1 MIKFLRIF
9 LIFFFVSNCS
19 LNQSEFWTK
28 EKKIEKEKKFTIKK
42 FTKEKKV
49 LEKELN
55 PNLKITLSAKLI
67 KNSFINNLDNNN
79 GRINYNGNLKS
90 ISRYKFSKIDDFY
103 QFEPEIVF
111 DNNSVIFFNNNG
123 SILKFDES
131 SRLIWKKNYYTKL
144 EKKLKPILF
153 FANNKDTLIVT
164 DNIAKYYAINIKTGE
179 LLWSKNNSAV
189 FNSQLKI
196 YKDKFL
202 VIDFENILR
211 CFSIKDGK
219 EIWKIKSEKTF
230 INSQKIFSLIVVD
243 NNVYY
248 NNSIGDI
255 TAVNIDSGNLLW
267 QTPTQDNTVYEE
279 SLFLKTSDLIANN
292 NSIIFSNNKNE
303 FFSLDIK
310 TGTINWKQKI
320 NSSLRSTLVDDI
332 IFAISLEGYLIVI
345 DNQSGNI
352 IRITDIFNQMKKKK
366 RSKIKPVGFIVGSKN
381 IYLTTDHGRLMI
393 IDIVSG
399 RTKSILKI
407 DNDKISRPF
416 VLNQNLYIIKENSI
430 IRLN

>member
-1 MIKFLRIF
+1 MNKFLRIF

-19 LNQSEFWTK
+19 LSQSEFWTK
-28 EKKIEKEKKFTIKK
+28 EKKIEKEKKFSIKK
-42 FTKEKKV
+42 ITKEKKV

-55 PNLKITLSAKLI
+55 PNLKIKLSAKLI

-202 VIDFENILR
+202 VVDFENILR

-219 EIWKIKSEKTF
+219 EIWKIKSDKTF
-230 INSQKIFSLIVVD
+230 INSQKIFSLIIVD

-255 TAVNIDSGNLLW
+255 TAVNIDSGSLLW
-267 QTPTQDNTVYEE
+267 QTPTQGNTLYEE

-310 TGTINWKQKI
+310 TGIINWKQKI

-332 IFAISLEGYLIVI
+332 IFAISLEGYLFAI

-352 IRITDIFNQMKKKK
+352 IRITDIFNQKKIK
-366 RSKIKPVGFIVGSKN
+366 RTKIKPVGFIVGSKN

>member
-1 MIKFLRIF
+1 MI
-9 LIFFFVSNCS
+9 
-19 LNQSEFWTK
+19 
-28 EKKIEKEKKFTIKK
+28 
-42 FTKEKKV
+42 
-49 LEKELN
+49 
-55 PNLKITLSAKLI
+55 A
-67 KNSFINNLDNNN
+67 
-79 GRINYNGNLKS
+79 
-90 ISRYKFSKIDDFY
+90 
-103 QFEPEIVF
+103 
-111 DNNSVIFFNNNG
+111 
-123 SILKFDES
+123 
-131 SRLIWKKNYYTKL
+131 
-144 EKKLKPILF
+144 
-153 FANNKDTLIVT
+153 
-164 DNIAKYYAINIKTGE
+164 
-179 LLWSKNNSAV
+179 
-189 FNSQLKI
+189 
-196 YKDKFL
+196 
-202 VIDFENILR
+202 
-211 CFSIKDGK
+211 
-219 EIWKIKSEKTF
+219 WKIL
-230 INSQKIFSLIVVD
+230 NSQKIFSLIIVD

-255 TAVNIDSGNLLW
+255 TAVNIDSGSLLW
-267 QTPTQDNTVYEE
+267 QTPTQNNTVYEE
-279 SLFLKTSDLIANN
+279 SFFLKTSDLIANN

-332 IFAISLEGYLIVI
+332 IFAVSLEGYLFAI

>member
-19 LNQSEFWTK
+19 LNQSAFWTK
-28 EKKIEKEKKFTIKK
+28 EKKIEEEKKFTIKK

-49 LEKELN
+49 LEKEFN

-67 KNSFINNLDNNN
+67 ENSFINNLDNNN
-79 GRINYNGNLKS
+79 GRLNYNGNLKS

-179 LLWSKNNSAV
+179 LLWSKNNTAV
-189 FNSQLKI
+189 FNSQVKI

-202 VIDFENILR
+202 VVDFENILR

-219 EIWKIKSEKTF
+219 KIWEIKSEKSF
-230 INSQKIFSLIVVD
+230 INSQKIFSLIIVD

-255 TAVNIDSGNLLW
+255 TAVNIDSGSLLW
-267 QTPTQDNTVYEE
+267 QTPTQSNTVYEE

-320 NSSLRSTLVDDI
+320 NSSLRSTLVDNI
-332 IFAISLEGYLIVI
+332 IFAISLQGYLNVI

-352 IRITDIFNQMKKKK
+352 IRITDIFNQLNKKK

>member
-1 MIKFLRIF
+1 VNKFLRIF

-19 LNQSEFWTK
+19 LSQSEFWTK
-28 EKKIEKEKKFTIKK
+28 EKKIEKEKKFSIKK
-42 FTKEKKV
+42 ITKEKKV

-55 PNLKITLSAKLI
+55 PNLKIKLSAKLI

-202 VIDFENILR
+202 VVDFENILR

-219 EIWKIKSEKTF
+219 EIWKIKSDKTF
-230 INSQKIFSLIVVD
+230 INSQKIFSLIIVD

-255 TAVNIDSGNLLW
+255 TAVNIDSGSLLW
-267 QTPTQDNTVYEE
+267 QTPTQGNTLYEE

-310 TGTINWKQKI
+310 TGIINWKQKI

-332 IFAISLEGYLIVI
+332 IFAISLEGYLFAI

-352 IRITDIFNQMKKKK
+352 IRITDIFNQKKIK
-366 RSKIKPVGFIVGSKN
+366 RTKIKPVGFIVGSKN

>member
-1 MIKFLRIF
+1 VIKFLRIF

-19 LNQSEFWTK
+19 LHQSEFWTK
-28 EKKIEKEKKFTIKK
+28 EKKIEKEKKLTIKK

-49 LEKELN
+49 VEKELN

-90 ISRYKFSKIDDFY
+90 ISKYKFSKIDDFY

-219 EIWKIKSEKTF
+219 EIWKIKSEKAF
-230 INSQKIFSLIVVD
+230 INSQKIFSLIIVD

-255 TAVNIDSGNLLW
+255 TAVNIDSGSLLW
-267 QTPTQDNTVYEE
+267 QTPTQNNTVYEE
-279 SLFLKTSDLIANN
+279 SFFLKTSDLIANN

-332 IFAISLEGYLIVI
+332 IFAVSLEGYLFAI